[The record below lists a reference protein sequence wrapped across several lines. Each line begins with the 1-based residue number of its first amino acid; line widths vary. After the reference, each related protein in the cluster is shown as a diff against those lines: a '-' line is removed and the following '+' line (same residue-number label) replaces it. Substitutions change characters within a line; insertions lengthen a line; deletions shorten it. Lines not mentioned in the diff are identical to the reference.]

1 MRLSPVVFLAAVIGT
16 VLVIISASGGGHAQP
31 GHEPRPTR
39 PTSAIAPAHAATP
52 IERPAH
58 FLDGDSR
65 RPSAAP

>member
-1 MRLSPVVFLAAVIGT
+1 MRLSPIVFLAAVIGT
-16 VLVIISASGGGHAQP
+16 VLVISASGGGHAQP

-65 RPSAAP
+65 RRSAAP